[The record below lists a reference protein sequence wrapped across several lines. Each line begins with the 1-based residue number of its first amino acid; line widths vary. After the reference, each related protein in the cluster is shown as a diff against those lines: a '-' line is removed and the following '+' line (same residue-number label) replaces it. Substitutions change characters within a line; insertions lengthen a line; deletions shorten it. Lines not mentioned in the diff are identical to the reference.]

1 MRAPIEEGRL
11 IAGRYALQ
19 GIIGRGGMSS
29 VWRGRDQ
36 VLEREVALKPL
47 GLLPGQDAPDLARAE
62 REARLAARLD
72 HAHVVAVFDL
82 LEDGGEQ
89 WLVMEHVVGRN
100 LAQLVAER
108 GALPP
113 DSAARLLGQAADALA
128 AAHRAGIIHRDVK
141 PSNILVTPEGQV
153 KLTDFGIARA
163 FSDPT
168 LTATGLMTGS
178 PAYLAPEVASGSPAT
193 AASDV
198 WALGATLYHALS
210 GEPPYDARD
219 NVMGALYRIVND
231 EPPRPHEAGWLTPVL
246 ERTMAKDPAERWS
259 MAEVRDR
266 LLRRDADVA
275 PTRRVAPV
283 AATPVA
289 TAADTASTAR
299 VTSVAP
305 GGGPTPAAVPAA
317 VSSLRE
323 APPSSTRSSSGLSGR
338 SSRLPGA
345 ALWGALALLLVAAI
359 IGGTYLLADR
369 DDQRASGT
377 PGAGS
382 SKETTAEPDPTPEET
397 PTPSPTPEEET
408 PTESETPEPSPDED
422 PSVPPANEDGMKDF
436 VESYLDTVTQNPR
449 AAWDRLTPAYQRAS
463 GGYGGYT
470 GFWSTIE
477 KAKPKS
483 IDADPDDLTVSY
495 DVEYERA
502 DGSEVEEAV
511 TLLLERTEDGYL
523 IAGQQR

>member
-382 SKETTAEPDPTPEET
+382 SERTTAEPDPTTDPTTDPTPEDT
-397 PTPSPTPEEET
+397 PTPSPTPTET
-408 PTESETPEPSPDED
+408 PQESESPEPSPEDPTVPSADED
-422 PSVPPANEDGMKDF
+422 SMESF
-436 VESYLDTVTQNPR
+436 VERYYETVTEDPETT
-449 AAWDRLTPAYQRAS
+449 WPLLTPRYQAAT
-463 GGYGGYT
+463 GGYDDYT
-470 GFWSTIE
+470 AYWSTIA
-477 KAKPKS
+477 KAKPGDIQS
-483 IDADPDDLTVSY
+483 DPAGLTVTFEMES
-495 DVEYERA
+495 ERT
-502 DGSEVEEAV
+502 DGSKVDEVV
-511 TLLLERTEDGYL
+511 TLLLRRTEDG
-523 IAGQQR
+523 

>member
-36 VLEREVALKPL
+36 VLDRDVALKPL

-72 HAHVVAVFDL
+72 HVHVVAVFDL
-82 LEDGGEQ
+82 LEDSGEQ

-108 GALPP
+108 GPLPP

-128 AAHRAGIIHRDVK
+128 AAHRAGIVHRDVK

-163 FSDPT
+163 YSDPT

-198 WALGATLYHALS
+198 WALGATLFHALT

-231 EPPRPHEAGWLTPVL
+231 EPPRPREAGWLTPVL

-259 MAEVRDR
+259 MDEVRDR
-266 LLRRDADVA
+266 LLRRDGGEV

-283 AATPVA
+283 AATPDAAPAGAATTTTPVTAVAPPGVGPAPA
-289 TAADTASTAR
+289 TAPAAA
-299 VTSVAP
+299 
-305 GGGPTPAAVPAA
+305 PAAVPAA

-323 APPSSTRSSSGLSGR
+323 APRSSGR
-338 SSRLPGA
+338 SSRLPAA
-345 ALWGALALLLVAAI
+345 ALWAALALVVAAI

-369 DDQRASGT
+369 DDGRASGT
-377 PGAGS
+377 PGAGAS
-382 SKETTAEPDPTPEET
+382 EETTSEPDPTH
-397 PTPSPTPEEET
+397 SET
-408 PTESETPEPSPDED
+408 PTETPSETPQESPSETEEPSPEE
-422 PSVPPANEDGMKDF
+422 PTVPPADEDSMKDF
-436 VESYLDTVTQNPR
+436 VERYYETVTKDPETT
-449 AAWDRLTPAYQRAS
+449 WPLLTPRYQAAS
-463 GGYGGYT
+463 GGYEDYT
-470 GFWSTIE
+470 AYWTTIA
-477 KAKPKS
+477 KAKPKDIES
-483 IDADPDDLTVSY
+483 DPAGLTVTFEMES
-495 DVEYERA
+495 ERA
-502 DGSEVEEAV
+502 DGSKVDEVV

>member
-1 MRAPIEEGRL
+1 MRAPIDGGRL

-36 VLEREVALKPL
+36 VLERDVALKPL

-82 LEDGGEQ
+82 LEDDGEQ
-89 WLVMEHVVGRN
+89 WLVMEHVNGRN
-100 LAQLVAER
+100 LAQLVADR
-108 GALPP
+108 GPLPP

-128 AAHRAGIIHRDVK
+128 AAHRAGIVHRDVK

-163 FSDPT
+163 YSDPT

-178 PAYLAPEVASGSPAT
+178 PAYLAPEVASGRPAT

-198 WALGATLYHALS
+198 WALGATLFHALT
-210 GEPPYDARD
+210 GEPPYDTRG

-231 EPPRPHEAGWLTPVL
+231 DPPRPPDAGWLAPVL

-266 LLRRDADVA
+266 LLRRDTDE
-275 PTRRVAPV
+275 PTRRTAVVAPL
-283 AATPVA
+283 AAG
-289 TAADTASTAR
+289 TA
-299 VTSVAP
+299 P
-305 GGGPTPAAVPAA
+305 PAAGQRQGAPVPNLA
-317 VSSLRE
+317 SLRE
-323 APPSSTRSSSGLSGR
+323 APRRPVERSRG
-338 SSRLPGA
+338 RLPGGVLLA
-345 ALWGALALLLVAAI
+345 ALALLLVALV
-359 IGGTYLLADR
+359 GGAALLLDR
-369 DDQRASGT
+369 DETGPSDT
-377 PGAGS
+377 PAAGAGGQD
-382 SKETTAEPDPTPEET
+382 TAEAERPDPS
-397 PTPSPTPEEET
+397 PSPTPSETPSATPSET
-408 PTESETPEPSPDED
+408 PTDEPTEDQEDQEDQPEPATKES
-422 PSVPPANEDGMKDF
+422 MKDF
-436 VESYLDTVTQNPR
+436 VESYLETVTANPE
-449 AAWDRLTPAYQRAS
+449 AAWERLTRAYQRDS
-463 GGYGGYT
+463 GGYDSYL

-477 KAKPKS
+477 EAKAKS
-483 IDADPDDLTVSY
+483 VDADPDGLTVTY
-495 DVEYERA
+495 DVEYERT
-502 DGSEVEEAV
+502 DGSKVEEVV

-523 IAGQQR
+523 IAGQA